1 MIVLTKEMRR
11 AVDTALAD
19 DCPVISASVGGDGQP
34 SLAFFGS
41 TQVHGDD
48 QLAIW
53 VRNPEGGFLRR
64 IAANPRIALL
74 YRNPEAGLM
83 WQFHGRARVAGGGSG
98 SRHQPL
104 PEAAASPPGGEDR
117 KRGCTTAPPRV
128 RTVAARISSSQSKRR
143 PSSPMSGVTKAR
155 RLRA

>member
-1 MIVLTKEMRR
+1 MIVLTGEMRR
-11 AVDTALAD
+11 AVDAALAD
-19 DCPVISASVGGDGQP
+19 DHPVISASVGADGQP

-64 IAANPRIALL
+64 IAANPHVALL

-83 WQFHGRARVAGGGSG
+83 WQFHGRARVAADEAT
-98 SRHQPL
+98 RTAVFERADPREQARD
-104 PEAAASPPGGEDR
+104 PERAGVAVVVDLDRVIERGE
-117 KRGCTTAPPRV
+117 
-128 RTVAARISSSQSKRR
+128 VAMER
-143 PSSPMSGVTKAR
+143 
-155 RLRA
+155 